1 MGSLWESKN
10 YLKKHFTP
18 LSKRYFFNPML
29 HGGGVHRTPP
39 GRWSLVISRWMLEM
53 SSNFMT
59 LFLSTFATSHWS
71 HFSKKNFENLKNGN
85 FFFDRSDFK
94 GSPLWIFF
102 SKIIFSIFLVT
113 NHTFSTWIC
122 ILHVLSFLLMYITWV
137 LVKISK
143 FSFFTIELLSM
154 TKFFPRPLTAKIIIK
169 KGCFWYVWIGKDQNF
184 ALRTILGHFHANW
197 LS

>member
-1 MGSLWESKN
+1 MKIWKFSPKLMLYTSKESSEHVKCRFR
-10 YLKKHFTP
+10 LKKYDLLLKKWKFE
-18 LSKRYFFNPML
+18 KR
-29 HGGGVHRTPP
+29 
-39 GRWSLVISRWMLEM
+39 
-53 SSNFMT
+53 
-59 LFLSTFATSHWS
+59 
-71 HFSKKNFENLKNGN
+71 K
-85 FFFDRSDFK
+85 FFFRPFRLQRVP
-94 GSPLWIFF
+94 PLKIFF
-102 SKIIFSIFLVT
+102 SKLIFSIFLVT

-143 FSFFTIELLSM
+143 FSFFTIEFLSM

>member
-1 MGSLWESKN
+1 MLTISYSTWGGESPN
-10 YLKKHFTP
+10 
-18 LSKRYFFNPML
+18 
-29 HGGGVHRTPP
+29 PP
-39 GRWSLVISRWMLEM
+39 GRWSLVIPQWMLKM
-53 SSNFMT
+53 SSNIMS
-59 LFLSTFATSHWS
+59 LFLLTFATSHWS
-71 HFSKKNFENLKNGN
+71 HFSKKFFENLKNGN
-85 FFFDRSDFK
+85 FFFRPFRLQRVP
-94 GSPLWIFF
+94 PLKFFF
-102 SKIIFSIFLVT
+102 SKLIFSIFLVT

-143 FSFFTIELLSM
+143 FSFFTIEFLSM

>member
-1 MGSLWESKN
+1 MGGG
-10 YLKKHFTP
+10 
-18 LSKRYFFNPML
+18 SKRPPLADYLSWFL
-29 HGGGVHRTPP
+29 GGCSK
-39 GRWSLVISRWMLEM
+39 WAQISWLCFYQYLPRPIEAI
-53 SSNFMT
+53 FQ
-59 LFLSTFATSHWS
+59 
-71 HFSKKNFENLKNGN
+71 KKILKTWKTE
-85 FFFDRSDFK
+85 FFFSTVPTSK
-94 GSPLWIFF
+94 GPPFEIFF
-102 SKIIFSIFLVT
+102 SKLFFSIFLVT

-137 LVKISK
+137 LVKIFK
-143 FSFFTIELLSM
+143 FSFFTIEFLSI